1 MALILGDLYT
11 GAHVKLTAPRA
22 EDRESLARW
31 SHDAEFQRL
40 LFMNFV
46 RPQPPDFF
54 QMPKEEDNLKYIVFH
69 LRTVAEEKFIGFANL
84 WGFNWSSQSCMLAIG
99 IGEPDFRGRGYGT
112 ESLDLLVS
120 YAFRELNMHRVG
132 LVVFAFNERALHVY
146 ERYGFV
152 HEGRIREGNYR
163 DGSYFDVIQ
172 MGILRPEWER
182 RPKNG

>member
-1 MALILGDLYT
+1 MALNLGDLYT

-54 QMPKEEDNLKYIVFH
+54 Q
-69 LRTVAEEKFIGFANL
+69 LRTVSEEKFIGFANL

-112 ESLDLLVS
+112 EGLDLLVS

-172 MGILRPEWER
+172 MGILRPEWEHR
-182 RPKNG
+182 SKNG